1 MASPTPDAPTRVSL
15 RQDPGRRAAVDGGYQ
30 QQLLLVLKDRR
41 RRLRLLPTGTAQ
53 PD

>member
-1 MASPTPDAPTRVSL
+1 MPRPASHLL
-15 RQDPGRRAAVDGGYQ
+15 RGDPGQRAAVDGGYQ

-41 RRLRLLPTGTAQ
+41 QRLRLLPTGTAQ